1 MKCGIVCTRWF
12 TDSCE
17 RSAGKLTNDIIC
29 DICDIFKIFHVTVK
43 EEEGS

>member
-12 TDSCE
+12 TDSWE
-17 RSAGKLTNDIIC
+17 RSAGKLTNDI
-29 DICDIFKIFHVTVK
+29 ICDIFKIFHVTVK